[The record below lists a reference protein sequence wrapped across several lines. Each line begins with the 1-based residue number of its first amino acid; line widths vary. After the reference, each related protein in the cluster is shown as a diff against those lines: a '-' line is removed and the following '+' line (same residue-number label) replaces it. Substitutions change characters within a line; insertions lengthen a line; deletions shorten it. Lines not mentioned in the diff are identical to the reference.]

1 MNSAPPPS
9 ASAPLTETVTAP
21 QGQWSSGWCVMPF
34 PSKRAPWR
42 GVLFAILLPLSSL
55 SSPGRKQN
63 CSVTCYLFLAKEGP
77 FLAHWAHMLG
87 ILLFFHVCVVIVCCF
102 FFNDKSFWVFLD
114 GVFIMNQKVKG
125 LCPKWDLLWNTSW
138 LGFLG
143 NIQDQLLYSTPSVRF
158 LRSRS
163 CLKSSLCT

>member
-77 FLAHWAHMLG
+77 FLAHWAHVLG
-87 ILLFFHVCVVIVCCF
+87 ILLFFHVCGYCLLFFLMTNHFEYFSMVCSQWIRKLKACVPSETCCEILLDLVSWGTF
-102 FFNDKSFWVFLD
+102 RISFYILHPV
-114 GVFIMNQKVKG
+114 
-125 LCPKWDLLWNTSW
+125 
-138 LGFLG
+138 LGF
-143 NIQDQLLYSTPSVRF
+143 
-158 LRSRS
+158 
-163 CLKSSLCT
+163 